1 MAQDS
6 LFGSR
11 DGLAHHQPLAA
22 RLRPQRL
29 EDLVGCA
36 EILAT
41 GAPLRRLL
49 EGQRV
54 PSLILH
60 GPAGSGK
67 TTLATLV
74 AHAAGHRFVEL
85 SAVTSGVKDVRE
97 AITEAADRLQ
107 MQDQRTVLFIDEIHR
122 FSKSQQD
129 ALLPAVEAGIITL
142 LAATTENPVF
152 AVIGPLLSRS
162 IVVKLSPL
170 AGSDLSVLLDRGLA
184 HPSGLSGRYT
194 ISHDARTSLLAVS
207 DGDGRRLLTILDAA
221 AGAAESNG
229 RTEIN
234 LPDVQAAASRALV
247 RYDRAGD
254 QHYDVAHLFIGAMR
268 SSDADQAMHW
278 LAVMLRGGED
288 PRFIARR
295 IAIFASEDI
304 GEADSQVLLV
314 AQAAAGVTDRVGMPE
329 CAYALAQATLAC
341 AQAPKSR
348 HVTEA
353 LAKAFE
359 RVDAGH
365 TQWAAPEDAD
375 S

>member
-11 DGLAHHQPLAA
+11 EGLARHQPLAA
-22 RLRPQRL
+22 RMRPRSVD
-29 EDLVGCA
+29 ELVGCA
-36 EILAT
+36 GILAA

-49 EGQRV
+49 DGQRV
-54 PSLILH
+54 PSLVLH

-67 TTLATLV
+67 TTIATLV
-74 AHAAGHRFVEL
+74 SLAAGHRFVEL
-85 SAVTSGVKDVRE
+85 SAVTAGVKDVRE
-97 AITEAADRLQ
+97 AIAAAQDRLQ

-129 ALLPAVEAGIITL
+129 ALLPAVESGTVTL

-170 AGSDLSVLLDRGLA
+170 ASADLAAVLERALLSPVGLA
-184 HPSGLSGRYT
+184 
-194 ISHDARTSLLAVS
+194 DAHTVSDSARSALLAVS
-207 DGDGRRLLTILDAA
+207 DGDARRLLTVLEAA
-221 AGAAESNG
+221 AGAAQSHNRREVV
-229 RTEIN
+229 
-234 LPDVQAAASRALV
+234 LADVEAAASRALV

-254 QHYDVAHLFIGAMR
+254 RHYDVAHLFIGAMR
-268 SSDADQAMHW
+268 ASDAGQAMHW

-295 IAIFASEDI
+295 IAIFASEDV
-304 GEADSQVLLV
+304 GAADPQALLI
-314 AQAAAGVTDRVGMPE
+314 ADAAAGVTERVGLPE

-341 AQAPKSR
+341 ANAPKSR
-348 HVTEA
+348 AVVDA
-353 LAKAFE
+353 LGAAFE
-359 RVDAGH
+359 RVDSGQ
-365 TQWAAPEDAD
+365 TEWPTAAD
-375 S
+375 

>member
-11 DGLAHHQPLAA
+11 ERLAHHQPLAA

-49 EGQRV
+49 DGQRV

-74 AHAAGHRFVEL
+74 AHAAGHRFMEL
-85 SAVTSGVKDVRE
+85 SAVNSGVKDVRD
-97 AITEAADRLQ
+97 AITTAADRLQ
-107 MQDQRTVLFIDEIHR
+107 LQDERTVLFIDEIHR

-129 ALLPAVEAGIITL
+129 ALLPAVEAGTITL

-170 AGSDLSVLLDRGLA
+170 ADSDLSVLLERGLA
-184 HPSGLSGRYT
+184 HPSGLSGQYT
-194 ISHDARTSLLAVS
+194 ISNEAHASLLAIS

-221 AGAAESNG
+221 AGAAESNE
-229 RTEIN
+229 RAVIE
-234 LPDVQAAASRALV
+234 LSDVQAAASRALV

-268 SSDADQAMHW
+268 ASDADQAMHW

-295 IAIFASEDI
+295 IAIFASEDV
-304 GEADSQVLLV
+304 GPAEPHVLSL
-314 AQAAAGVTDRVGMPE
+314 ANAAASVTDRVGMPE
-329 CAYALAQATLAC
+329 CAYALAQATMAC
-341 AQAPKSR
+341 ASAAKSR
-348 HVTEA
+348 AVSDA
-353 LAKAFE
+353 LSTALE
-359 RVDAGH
+359 RVDSGQTDWPSGA
-365 TQWAAPEDAD
+365 
-375 S
+375 